1 MGERADQINRA
12 DRDDF
17 SSTEQGAFMQE
28 QVGADDQSDQ
38 DETVEIRAGIDQTRA
53 EMSETIDAI
62 QNRLSPQHIKE
73 QVKEQVREQF
83 QDAKA
88 TVRDATIGKAEDM
101 VRSAGETVN
110 EARYTIG
117 ETIRQNP
124 IPAAMVGLGLGWLFM
139 NRQSAAP
146 RRSMRYRY
154 GADQAYYDGQQSYG
168 RSYYDDRYD
177 LRYSDRPY
185 QDQRSEPGALHRV
198 QETAGNVASRAQET
212 VGNVASKAQETVGD
226 VASRAQETVSDF
238 TERAQET
245 AGQIA
250 GQAQYQAQRLED
262 RFQQTL
268 YSNPLAVAAVTL
280 ALGAAVGLAVPQ
292 TRKEHELM
300 GEARDN
306 LIDKV
311 QTVAQD
317 TMEKVQRVAGDVI
330 EEAQTTVQQSAKEQ
344 GLAKE

>member
-1 MGERADQINRA
+1 
-12 DRDDF
+12 
-17 SSTEQGAFMQE
+17 
-28 QVGADDQSDQ
+28 
-38 DETVEIRAGIDQTRA
+38 
-53 EMSETIDAI
+53 MSETIDAI
-62 QNRLSPQHIKE
+62 QDRLSPQHIKE

-83 QDAKA
+83 QEAKA

-139 NRQSAAP
+139 NRRSAAP
-146 RRSMRYRY
+146 RRSTYGYRP
-154 GADQAYYDGQQSYG
+154 DQAYYTGRQNYG
-168 RSYYDDRYD
+168 SSYYENRYD
-177 LRYSDRPY
+177 FRDTDNRLG
-185 QDQRSEPGALHRV
+185 QGQRSDAGALHRV
-198 QETAGNVASRAQET
+198 QETAGNVASKAQETVSDLTERAQET
-212 VGNVASKAQETVGD
+212 VGSVASKAQETVGD
-226 VASRAQETVSDF
+226 F

-245 AGQIA
+245 VGNFADR
-250 GQAQYQAQRLED
+250 AQYQAQRLED
-262 RFQQTL
+262 RFQHTL
-268 YSNPLAVAAVTL
+268 YENPLAVAAATL

-306 LIDKV
+306 LVDKV

-317 TMEKVQRVAGDVI
+317 TMEKVQRVAGDVM
-330 EEAQTTVQQSAKEQ
+330 EEAQTTVQQAAKEQ
-344 GLAKE
+344 GLVKE